1 MTACMRFTAA
11 GALAGTLAACG
22 ANPSRVPESGATA
35 TRNGDLVVSVRSEP
49 QSFSPYAQRD
59 STTQLVGLLT
69 QAKLVRVNAATQ
81 DLEPWLATSW
91 ALADDGLRFTVKLRT
106 GVAFAD
112 GTPFTADDVV
122 FSLAAA
128 YDNQS
133 TLGDS
138 LLVGGQKLQAA
149 AMDSH
154 TVVFTLP
161 TPFGP
166 GLRVLNSLPILPR
179 HKLERALHDGTFGS
193 AWGVTTPP
201 REITGLGPF
210 VLTEYHTGERL
221 VFVRNDRYFRKD
233 ASGTPL
239 PYLNRV
245 VIEIVPE
252 QDAQVLRL
260 QAGQS
265 DMSSTEIRPEDYAPL
280 KRAAERGEAQL
291 LDVGP
296 STDLAGLWINLRPDA
311 FARDPR
317 RPWIQREELR
327 RAISLAVDRRVF
339 VDTVYLGAAVPAFG
353 PVTLANRKW
362 YSEEIAVSH
371 DPEGARKLLAS
382 IGLRD
387 RNGDGLLDDA
397 TGATAR
403 LALLTQKGQTALER
417 GAAVVRDELKRLGLT
432 IDVVTLEANALV
444 QTFLSGKPYDAVY
457 FFLIASDTDP
467 AMNLDFWLSSG
478 GAHVWNPGQ
487 PAPGTTWEREID
499 ERMRRQATALDEGER
514 RRVFLDVQRIFAE
527 HAPMVHFAAPR
538 VFVAASPRVTNLMPG
553 VSRPQLLWS
562 ADTIAIKH

>member
-1 MTACMRFTAA
+1 MA
-11 GALAGTLAACG
+11 
-22 ANPSRVPESGATA
+22 A
-35 TRNGDLVVSVRSEP
+35 TRGGDLVVSVRSEP
-49 QSFSPYAQRD
+49 QSLSPYAQRD

-81 DLEPWLATSW
+81 ELEPWLATDW
-91 ALADDGLRFTVKLRT
+91 ARADDGLRFTVKLRT

-112 GTPFTADDVV
+112 GTPFTAGDVV

-128 YDNQS
+128 YDKQS
-133 TLGDS
+133 MLGDS
-138 LLVGGQKLQAA
+138 LLVGGQKLQASA
-149 AMDSH
+149 IDSH

-161 TPFGP
+161 SPFGP

-179 HKLERALHDGTFGS
+179 HKLEGALHAGTFGS

-201 REITGLGPF
+201 GEITGLGPF
-210 VLTEYHTGERL
+210 VLTEYRTGERL
-221 VFVRNDRYFRKD
+221 VFARNDRYFRKD
-233 ASGTPL
+233 AAGAPL
-239 PYLNRV
+239 PYLDRV
-245 VIEIVPE
+245 VVEIVPE

-280 KRAAERGEAQL
+280 KRASERGEAQL

-317 RPWIQREELR
+317 RSWIQREELR

-353 PVTLANRKW
+353 PVTPANRKW
-362 YSEEIAVSH
+362 YSEDIAVSH

-382 IGLRD
+382 IDLRD

-397 TGATAR
+397 SGATAR

-417 GAAVVRDELKRLGLT
+417 GAAVVRDELKRIGFT
-432 IDVVTLEANALV
+432 IDVVTLEPNALV

-487 PAPGTTWEREID
+487 QAPGTAWEREID
-499 ERMRRQATALDEGER
+499 DRMRRQTTALDEGER

-527 HAPMVHFAAPR
+527 HLPMVHFAAPR